1 MNVMAREP
9 SRYAQDKL
17 RDRGNLVERNF
28 LNEIAS
34 PPDFVG
40 MVSQ

>member
-1 MNVMAREP
+1 MQSVR
-9 SRYAQDKL
+9 
-17 RDRGNLVERNF
+17 RGNLTLYAEPMY
-28 LNEIAS
+28 EIAS

>member
-1 MNVMAREP
+1 MKQLSEMNGEMEMIKKAKV
-9 SRYAQDKL
+9 
-17 RDRGNLVERNF
+17 
-28 LNEIAS
+28 EIAS